1 MSVPHRVLITY
12 KLSDNQLE
20 RITDVS
26 RDLQVFYE
34 PAAEGAKERYP
45 EAEILF
51 GDIPKEILLAM
62 PRLRWVQISTV
73 GADRFLYPELLK
85 SDVVLCCSR
94 GMHKHQMAEL
104 LFGLMIG
111 ISRRLYAYHDLQ
123 KGSEWTVSL
132 IRESD
137 TLVGKTLGI
146 VGLGSIGSHIAK
158 VARGFGMN
166 VVATKRDPVPDENV
180 DEVLPPAQLGKLLE
194 SADHIVN
201 VTPLTPETTRM
212 FGEKEFRKM
221 KSTAVFYNLGRGAS
235 VDAQA
240 LIKAL
245 ENGTIKAAALDTF
258 EEEPLPANNPLWKTK
273 NLFITPHIGGPIP
286 HYSHLLTEIFID
298 NLRRYLDGRPLG
310 TVVDK
315 TKGY

>member
-1 MSVPHRVLITY
+1 MSTQHRVLITY
-12 KLSDNQLE
+12 KTSESQLS
-20 RITDVS
+20 RITNVS
-26 RDLQVFYE
+26 ENLEVFYE
-34 PAAEGAKERYP
+34 PTPEGATKRCS

-51 GDIPKEILLAM
+51 GDIPKEILAQM
-62 PRLRWVQISTV
+62 PRLRWAQISTV

-85 SDVVLCCSR
+85 SDVILCCSR
-94 GMHKHQMAEL
+94 GMHKYQMAEL

-111 ISRRLYAYHDLQ
+111 ISRKLYSYYDLQ
-123 KGSEWTVSL
+123 KGQEWTTSL

-146 VGLGSIGSHIAK
+146 VGLGSVGSHIAK
-158 VARGFGMN
+158 TARAFGMN
-166 VVATKRDPVPDENV
+166 IVGTKRDPVPVDCV
-180 DEVLPPAQLGKLLE
+180 DEVLSPSQLERLLE
-194 SADHIVN
+194 VSDHVVN

-235 VDAQA
+235 VDTNA
-240 LIKAL
+240 LMKAL
-245 ENGTIKAAALDTF
+245 ENGKLKAAALDTF
-258 EEEPLPANNPLWKTK
+258 EEEPLPANNPLWHTK
-273 NLFITPHIGGPIP
+273 NLYITPHIGGPIP

-310 TVVDK
+310 TIVDK